1 MAESALEK
9 GFQEILS
16 KKKKYGC
23 VKPKK
28 EKIQVE
34 FISANPTGPL
44 TLANGRGGFFG
55 DTLARVLTHQGYQ
68 VEREY
73 YINDSGNQ
81 IRTLG
86 HAMRAAAGLEPFAE
100 GYYTGLHIDAWAKKN
115 RAFLKKTTDSEA
127 IGRRAAADFLK
138 NFVKPA
144 VVKKMGIRFD
154 KWTSEHAVAR
164 AYLKKLQTEL
174 ERRELLY
181 KKDGAVYLKTSEF
194 GDEKDR
200 VVITSDGYPTY
211 FFNDGAH
218 YLETR
223 LRKFDQKIN
232 ILGADHHGY
241 VGRIQ
246 AMAHIVGIKKSEV
259 LIAQLV
265 RLVSGGEEVRMSKR
279 RGVFVTIDELIDD
292 VGQDAARYFFLE
304 RSLDTHMDFDLDL
317 AKERSV
323 KNPVYYVQYAHARI
337 AQIFAKKEAG
347 AYRKGALALLNS
359 MEERALVKKLLQ
371 FPEALEDAAQS
382 YHVHYLPRYAYDLAR
397 AFHLFYETHLVIGK
411 DVKMTEARLLLVRAT
426 QIVLQNTLGLL
437 GISAPKKM

>member
-1 MAESALEK
+1 
-9 GFQEILS
+9 
-16 KKKKYGC
+16 
-23 VKPKK
+23 
-28 EKIQVE
+28 
-34 FISANPTGPL
+34 
-44 TLANGRGGFFG
+44 
-55 DTLARVLTHQGYQ
+55 
-68 VEREY
+68 
-73 YINDSGNQ
+73 
-81 IRTLG
+81 
-86 HAMRAAAGLEPFAE
+86 
-100 GYYTGLHIDAWAKKN
+100 
-115 RAFLKKTTDSEA
+115 
-127 IGRRAAADFLK
+127 
-138 NFVKPA
+138 
-144 VVKKMGIRFD
+144 
-154 KWTSEHAVAR
+154 
-164 AYLKKLQTEL
+164 
-174 ERRELLY
+174 
-181 KKDGAVYLKTSEF
+181 
-194 GDEKDR
+194 
-200 VVITSDGYPTY
+200 
-211 FFNDGAH
+211 
-218 YLETR
+218 
-223 LRKFDQKIN
+223 
-232 ILGADHHGY
+232 
-241 VGRIQ
+241 
-246 AMAHIVGIKKSEV
+246 MAHIVGIKKSEV

-279 RGVFVTIDELIDD
+279 RGGFVTIDELIDD

-437 GISAPKKM
+437 GISTPKKM